1 MAAQTCKFSTRKADG
16 RWISV
21 WLRLAWATQWRH
33 CPSNKCKREIPS
45 TNWKVSTDSQVI
57 LWPACWCWGIPALT
71 LKYKQTNKFS
81 QKKRQVQRLNKSLTI
96 AQKSEFLH
104 ASPVLQKNTYLC
116 ILVSVYAYVCNTNI
130 KDYIIYHLYTL
141 PSLKLNVM
149 IVTRNRKKR
158 NKLTYGL
165 LRSQWL
171 YADGRIVGSFTY
183 FLLCVPLCLLTFLSQ
198 HQLFFLARKTML

>member
-1 MAAQTCKFSTRKADG
+1 M
-16 RWISV
+16 
-21 WLRLAWATQWRH
+21 
-33 CPSNKCKREIPS
+33 
-45 TNWKVSTDSQVI
+45 
-57 LWPACWCWGIPALT
+57 
-71 LKYKQTNKFS
+71 
-81 QKKRQVQRLNKSLTI
+81 TI

-141 PSLKLNVM
+141 PTLKLNVM

-183 FLLCVPLCLLTFLSQ
+183 ILLCVPLCLLTFLSQ